1 MKNIVLKNMAEMY
14 ITLAQDK
21 EIIEKRTDC

>member
-1 MKNIVLKNMAEMY
+1 MKNIVLKNMAKMY

-21 EIIEKRTDC
+21 EILEKCNDC

>member
-1 MKNIVLKNMAEMY
+1 MKNILLKNMAKMY

-21 EIIEKRTDC
+21 EIIEKFTDC